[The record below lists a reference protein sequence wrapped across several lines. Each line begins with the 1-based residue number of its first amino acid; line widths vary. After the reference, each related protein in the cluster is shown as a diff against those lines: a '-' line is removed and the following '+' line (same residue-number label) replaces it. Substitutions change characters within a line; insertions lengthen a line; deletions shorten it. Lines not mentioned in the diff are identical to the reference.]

1 MMARSQRSK
10 QKPDTLMQDRSP
22 PTRRNLLATHGRTIH
37 VGHSRLR
44 WSRPRLVH
52 VRFTSDSD
60 RQPSKRDPSLR
71 ANKRHRLRLATIVGD
86 SKAEPTGEK
95 RPPSPVL
102 RQSSPLRRGQRYG
115 PNPMLRKHQSN
126 RIRYRADPNAP
137 PKHWGDA
144 EVVRRSTNH

>member
-1 MMARSQRSK
+1 MA
-10 QKPDTLMQDRSP
+10 DV
-22 PTRRNLLATHGRTIH
+22 LL
-37 VGHSRLR
+37 GHSR
-44 WSRPRLVH
+44 PMHLVPVPIN
-52 VRFTSDSD
+52 VRCYPNSNAIVWRSEAT
-60 RQPSKRDPSLR
+60 LR